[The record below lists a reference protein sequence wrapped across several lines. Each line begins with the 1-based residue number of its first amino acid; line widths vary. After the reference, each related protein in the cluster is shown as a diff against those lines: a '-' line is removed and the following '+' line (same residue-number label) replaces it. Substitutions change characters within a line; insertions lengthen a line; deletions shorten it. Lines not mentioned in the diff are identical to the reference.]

1 MKYSE
6 AGELL
11 KDHIDTENPII
22 PRVGEIV
29 DSLPAPNQTSGGI
42 VENVHYSYYG
52 QYSSASD
59 CRVVVIVWLK

>member
-1 MKYSE
+1 MKRDE
-6 AGELL
+6 HGALL
-11 KDHIDTENPII
+11 KDHIDKENPII

-29 DSLPAPNQTSGGI
+29 DSLPAPNQTSGGE

-59 CRVVVIVWLK
+59 CRTVVVVWLK